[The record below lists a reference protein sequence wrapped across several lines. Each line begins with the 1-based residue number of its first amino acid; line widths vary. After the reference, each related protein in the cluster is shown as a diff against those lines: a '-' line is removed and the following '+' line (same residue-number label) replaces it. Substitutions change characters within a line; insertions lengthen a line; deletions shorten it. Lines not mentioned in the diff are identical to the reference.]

1 MSLAH
6 DLKRQLPE
14 QLKIREYVSAAHVGF
29 QQQIITFLLWAYG
42 FLLVA
47 TMTIFFLQ
55 GFRIANFQLDP
66 ALLKWLGGATIGEI
80 GGLLVLTIRASFR

>member
-1 MSLAH
+1 MNLAR
-6 DLKRQLPE
+6 DLRKQLPE
-14 QLKIREYVSAAHVGF
+14 QLKVREFVSASHVGF

-47 TMTIFFLQ
+47 TMGIFYLQ
-55 GFRIANFQLDP
+55 GFRVGGFSLDA